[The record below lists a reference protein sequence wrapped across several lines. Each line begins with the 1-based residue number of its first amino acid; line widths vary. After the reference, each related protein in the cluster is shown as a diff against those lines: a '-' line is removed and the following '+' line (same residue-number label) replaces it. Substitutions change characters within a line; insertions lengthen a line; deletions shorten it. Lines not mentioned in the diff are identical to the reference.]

1 MEATLIKR
9 AAIRIVTA
17 FVAACLPASGP
28 ALAADPW
35 PTRPVTVICPFPPGI
50 STDILTRA
58 VATALGD
65 ALGQQFVVE
74 NRPGANGNIGAG
86 AAAKAPPDGYT
97 LLTATVG
104 PSVANKF
111 LYKSMSYDP
120 ERAFAPIALIGSS
133 PLIIVGSPKIPPV
146 NLKELIAHAKNNPG
160 KLNAGT
166 VGPGSQA
173 HITLAL
179 INKLAGTSI
188 VHVPYRIATQALPD
202 LISGDLQVGFNYI
215 PTFVP
220 AVQQGTIRG
229 LAVTSPARLADLPNV
244 PTVDESGF
252 PGFEASG
259 WNALFAPAGTPREIV
274 DKVNSVVNA
283 YLKSDAGRAQ
293 LRKMGMT
300 PHGGTPEALQAHL
313 ERERA
318 KWGPIIK
325 DANIT
330 LQ

>member
-1 MEATLIKR
+1 LVTRIASLI
-9 AAIRIVTA
+9 
-17 FVAACLPASGP
+17 VAACLFAVTPARSEQ
-28 ALAADPW
+28 W

-58 VATALGD
+58 VAMALSE

-86 AAAKAPPDGYT
+86 AAAKAAPDGYT
-97 LLTATVG
+97 LLTATIG
-104 PSVANKF
+104 PTVNNKY
-111 LYKSMSYDP
+111 LYKSMTYDP
-120 ERAFAPIALIGSS
+120 ETAFVPITMLASS
-133 PLIIVGSPKIPPV
+133 PLIIVGSPKIPPT
-146 NLKELIAHAKNNPG
+146 NLRELIAYAKKSPG

-173 HITLAL
+173 HITLEM
-179 INKLAGTSI
+179 INQLAGTSI

-202 LISGDLQVGFNYI
+202 LISGDLQLGFNYI

-220 AVQQGTIRG
+220 NVKQGSIRG
-229 LAVTSPARLADLPNV
+229 LAVTSRQRLADLPDV

-252 PGFEASG
+252 PGFEVTG
-259 WNALFAPAGTPREIV
+259 WNGLFAPTGTPRPII
-274 DKVNSVVNA
+274 DTVNTVVNA
-283 YLKSDAGRAQ
+283 YLKGAKGRAQ
-293 LRKMGMT
+293 LAGMGMT
-300 PHGGTPEALQAHL
+300 AHGGSPEQLAAFLAS
-313 ERERA
+313 ERA

-325 DANIT
+325 KAGIV